1 MSDKVREFCNS
12 VHDKLATLEGRMES
26 LKLNIGSTCYSL
38 HDKLDELRHKSEAR
52 KQAVAQART
61 NLERWS
67 DDNKAESDDTIDQW
81 IDTRQTRKLDARAEK
96 AEECAWV
103 AIELA
108 EASIDDAE
116 RMVLETIAAR
126 FAAEAVT
133 VG

>member
-12 VHDKLATLEGRMES
+12 VHAKLATLEGRMES
-26 LKLNIGSTCYSL
+26 LKLNIGSTSYSL
-38 HDKLDELRHKSEAR
+38 LEKLDEVRHKSEAG
-52 KQAVAQART
+52 KQAVTQART

-67 DDNKAESDDTIDQW
+67 DERKAQSEDTIDQW
-81 IDTRQTRKLDARAEK
+81 IENRQTKKLNARAQT
-96 AEECAWV
+96 AEDCAWV

-116 RMVLETIAAR
+116 RMVLEAIAAR